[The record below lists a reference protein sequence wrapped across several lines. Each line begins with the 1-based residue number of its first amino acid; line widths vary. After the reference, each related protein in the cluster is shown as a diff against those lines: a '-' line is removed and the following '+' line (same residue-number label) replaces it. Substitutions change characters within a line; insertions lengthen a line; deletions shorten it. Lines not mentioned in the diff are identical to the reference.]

1 MQRYFDADERVQVN
15 AHPSTINNHVERHLQ
30 PVSYQRTKIEQIMES
45 NSSLIISTRANNSL
59 SDKLR
64 GRSNITR
71 VPTYYYTWCNGQGT
85 PTIRSVGRISFG
97 TPRKG
102 LVCLT
107 RPPLPT
113 LDRRIHE
120 HVVMPT
126 SSSGHGKPRM
136 KARRGVVRL
145 VAGVTHPYEPAPQCT
160 HDGISR
166 WPIPT
171 LNCK

>member
-1 MQRYFDADERVQVN
+1 MQTSDYRLTRVHQRLIIH
-15 AHPSTINNHVERHLQ
+15 AERHLQ

-45 NSSLIISTRANNSL
+45 NSSLIISTRANNPL

-71 VPTYYYTWCNGQGT
+71 IPTYYYTWCNGQGT

-107 RPPLPT
+107 RPPSSLPST
-113 LDRRIHE
+113 GVSTSTWLCPLRHRATESHE
-120 HVVMPT
+120 WKWWR
-126 SSSGHGKPRM
+126 GARA
-136 KARRGVVRL
+136 ARRCCCN
-145 VAGVTHPYEPAPQCT
+145 PPQRAAT
-160 HDGISR
+160 AMYTRISR
-166 WPIPT
+166 WPIPI

>member
-1 MQRYFDADERVQVN
+1 MQRCFDADERVQVN
-15 AHPSTINNHVERHLQ
+15 AHPSTINNQVERHLQ
-30 PVSYQRTKIEQIMES
+30 LVSYQRTKIEQIMES

-136 KARRGVVRL
+136 KAEERGRAARRWCNPPLRAGTAMYTRWYL
-145 VAGVTHPYEPAPQCT
+145 EVAHSDPK
-160 HDGISR
+160 
-166 WPIPT
+166 
-171 LNCK
+171 L